1 MSPRKVDPVVTA
13 ILVGLGVFAL
23 RFWGYRSQMSIGH
36 PVGKVERTRARLS
49 DGVCVFAADVELVS
63 GFGKM
68 EFDRHRMDIREA
80 LVDILRRKSSY
91 MVDNPVARAA
101 LRSQMVN
108 EVNRIAQKRIALG
121 LTFSEFELF

>member
-1 MSPRKVDPVVTA
+1 MTPRKVDPVITT
-13 ILVGLGVFAL
+13 ILVGLVVFAL
-23 RFWGYRSQMSIGH
+23 GFWGYRSKMSTGH
-36 PVGKVERTRARLS
+36 PVGKVERTRAKLS

-68 EFDRHRMDIREA
+68 EFDRHRMGIREA

-108 EVNRIAQKRIALG
+108 EVNRIAQKRIPLR
-121 LTFSEFELF
+121 LTSSEFDL